1 MIKQTTISKEVKIE
15 GVSLHTG
22 KPATLLIKPAEPN
35 TGYVFVRTDIE
46 NNPKIQAVAEN
57 VIDTSR
63 GTTIGKNG
71 VNVSTIEHLLATT
84 YALGIDNV
92 IFEINGPEVPILDG
106 SGKQFVEAYKN
117 TEIIEQ
123 DAERIVFNIEENLS
137 FIDEEKNI
145 EISVYPDK
153 TYKLQVLVDYQSDAI
168 SNQYAVLNSL
178 DDFKNE
184 VAPCRTFVFL
194 SELEPL
200 LKQNLIKGGSLDNA
214 IVIVD
219 KECDQAEF
227 DRLAKLFNKPSVAV
241 QSSGILNNIKLQFN
255 NEPARH
261 KLLDLIGDL
270 ALTGY
275 RFNASII
282 ANRPGHYANVNIA
295 KIIRQHLNEMKKNL
309 AKANIPIYNP
319 DEKPLMDVMQIQGFI
334 PHRFPFLLVDKILSL
349 SETEVVGV
357 KCVTNDENFFQ
368 GHFPDEP
375 VMPGVLQV
383 EAMAQTG
390 GILVLSTVPDPENYL
405 TFFLKIDNVKFRRK
419 VVPGDVLVMQLT
431 LLEPIRRG
439 IAHMQGKAFVG
450 TELACEAEMYAQ
462 IVKPS

>member
-1 MIKQTTISKEVKIE
+1 MVKQTTISKEVKIE

-57 VIDTSR
+57 VVDTSR

-106 SGKQFVEAYKN
+106 SAKYFIEAYKN

-137 FIDEEKNI
+137 FVDEEKNI

-153 TYKLQVLVDYQSDAI
+153 TYKLQVLVDYKSDAI

-178 DDFKNE
+178 DEFKNE
-184 VAPCRTFVFL
+184 VSACRTFVFL

-200 LKQNLIKGGSLDNA
+200 LKQDLIKGGSLDNA

-227 DRLAKLFNKPSVAV
+227 DRLAKLFNRPSVEV
-241 QSSGILNNIKLQFN
+241 QSSGVLNNIKLQFS

-275 RFNASII
+275 RFNANII

-295 KIIRQHLNEMKKNL
+295 KIIRQHLNEVKKNL

-357 KCVTNDENFFQ
+357 KCITNDENFFQ

-439 IAHMQGKAFVG
+439 IAHMLGKAYVG
-450 TELACEAEMYAQ
+450 TELACEADMYAQ
-462 IVKPS
+462 IVKLS

>member
-1 MIKQTTISKEVKIE
+1 MLKQTTISKEVKIE
-15 GVSLHTG
+15 GLGLHFG
-22 KPATLLIKPAEPN
+22 KLANLLIKPAKPN
-35 TGYVFVRTDIE
+35 TGYVFIRTDIE
-46 NNPKIQAVAEN
+46 NQPKIQAVAEN
-57 VIDTSR
+57 VIDTAR
-63 GTTIGKNG
+63 GTTIGKDG
-71 VNVSTIEHLLATT
+71 ISVSTIEHLLATT

-92 IFEINGPEVPILDG
+92 VFEIDGPEVPILDG
-106 SGKQFVEAYKN
+106 SAKCFVEAYKN

-123 DAERIVFNIEENLS
+123 DAERIVYNIQENLS
-137 FIDEEKNI
+137 FVDEEKAI
-145 EISVYPDK
+145 DISVYPDK
-153 TYKLQVLVDYQSDAI
+153 TYKLQILVDYKSDI
-168 SNQYAVLNSL
+168 LSNQYAVLNSL

-184 VAPCRTFVFL
+184 VAICRTFVFL

-200 LKQNLIKGGSLDNA
+200 LKQDLIKGGALDNA

-219 KECDQAEF
+219 KEYSQEEF
-227 DRLAKLFNKPSVAV
+227 DRLAKLFNQPSVSV
-241 QSSGILNNIKLQFN
+241 QSSGVLNNLKLQFN

-275 RFNASII
+275 RFNANII
-282 ANRPGHYANVNIA
+282 ASRSGHYGNINIA
-295 KIIRQHLNEMKKNL
+295 KIIRQHITELKKNL

-319 DEKPLMDVMQIQGFI
+319 DDKALMDVIRIKEFL

-419 VVPGDVLVMQLT
+419 VVPGDVLVMKLN
-431 LLEPIRRG
+431 LLEDIRRG
-439 IAHMQGKAFVG
+439 IAHMQGKAYVG
-450 TELACEAEMYAQ
+450 TELVCEAEMYAQ
-462 IVKPS
+462 IVKPN